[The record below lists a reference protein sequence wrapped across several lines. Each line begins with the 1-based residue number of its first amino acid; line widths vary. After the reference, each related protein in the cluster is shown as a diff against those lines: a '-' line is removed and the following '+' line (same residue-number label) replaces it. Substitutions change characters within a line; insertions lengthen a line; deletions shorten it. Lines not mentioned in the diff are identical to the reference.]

1 MLELVNIGK
10 TFGSQQRLKK
20 STSTSASIS
29 TAALDDINLKIQEG
43 EFFSLLGPS
52 GCGKTTLLRIIA
64 GLETHSQGKIILDGV
79 QIDDLPAQQR
89 PFNMVF
95 QRYALFP
102 HLTVREN
109 LNFGLEIKKIPSSER
124 TRRVQEAL
132 ELVDLTSLS
141 ERYPETLSGGQQQR
155 VALARALVNR
165 PRILLLDEPLSALDL
180 KLREQLQRELV
191 SLQKKLGLTFIHV
204 THDQEEALTLSD
216 RIGVMN
222 KGRLE
227 QVSSPRELYE
237 SPQTLFAAQFVGSM
251 IQLKAQY
258 LGCHGDLCELRLE
271 NGELLKA
278 PASQLGSSFEAG
290 KGVQVFIRPEKIEL
304 SPQPLH
310 TDNCLR
316 GKVSHSLFR
325 GHQFE
330 THVES
335 PQAGLLRVI
344 SAQSPGPE
352 VSIGTHVVLRL
363 APEHLHLFASQ
374 VP

>member
-10 TFGSQQRLKK
+10 TFGSQLRGAK
-20 STSTSASIS
+20 SSSVGDSRPATVLAGIQ
-29 TAALDDINLKIQEG
+29 LKIQEG

-64 GLETHSQGKIILDGV
+64 GLDSQSQGQIILDGV
-79 QIDDLPAQQR
+79 CIDDLPAQQR

-102 HLTVREN
+102 HMTVYEN
-109 LNFGLEIKKIPSSER
+109 LNFGLEIKKIPSQER
-124 TRRVQEAL
+124 TRRIQDAL
-132 ELVDLTSLS
+132 ELVDLTQLQK
-141 ERYPETLSGGQQQR
+141 RYPETLSGGQQQR

-222 KGRLE
+222 QGRLE
-227 QVSSPRELYE
+227 QVSSPRELYDH
-237 SPQTLFAAQFVGSM
+237 PQTLFAAQFVGSM

-258 LGCHGDLCELRLE
+258 VGCLGDYCELRLE
-271 NGELLKA
+271 SGEVLKA
-278 PASQLGSSFEAG
+278 PLRQLGGSFQSG
-290 KGVQVFIRPEKIEL
+290 QFVHLFIRPEKIVL
-304 SPQPLH
+304 SPQSVH

-316 GKVSHSLFR
+316 GQVSHSLFR

-330 THVES
+330 THVDALAS
-335 PQAGLLRVI
+335 GLLRVI
-344 SAQSPGPE
+344 SAQNPGPD
-352 VSIGTHVVLRL
+352 VSIGSEVVLHL
-363 APEHLHLFASQ
+363 APEHLHLFESQ
-374 VP
+374 SL

>member
-10 TFGSQQRLKK
+10 TFGSQQRRQKG
-20 STSTSASIS
+20 SSSGSP
-29 TAALDDINLKIQEG
+29 ALVDVNLQIREG

-52 GCGKTTLLRIIA
+52 GCGKTTLLRIIS
-64 GLETHSQGKIILDGV
+64 GLETHSQGQISLDGV
-79 QIDDLPAQQR
+79 RIDDLPPQQR

-109 LNFGLEIKKIPSSER
+109 LNFGLEIKKVPSSER
-124 TRRVQEAL
+124 TKRVNDAL
-132 ELVDLTSLS
+132 ELVDLTGLS
-141 ERYPETLSGGQQQR
+141 ERYPETLSGGQAQR

-216 RIGVMN
+216 RVGVMN
-222 KGRLE
+222 RGRLE
-227 QVSSPRELYE
+227 QVSAPRELYE
-237 SPQTLFAAQFVGSM
+237 NPKTLFAAQFVGSM
-251 IQLKAQY
+251 IQLKAEY
-258 LGCHGDLCELRLE
+258 LGIQDGHWNMRLQNGDL
-271 NGELLKA
+271 LKT
-278 PASQLGSSFEAG
+278 PVKDQSLKLSQGCD
-290 KGVQVFIRPEKIEL
+290 VQVFIRPEKIEL
-304 SPQPLH
+304 TCGASA
-310 TDNCLR
+310 TKSENCLS
-316 GKVSHSLFR
+316 GMVSHNLFR

-335 PQAGLLRVI
+335 PKAGVLRVI
-344 SAQSPGPE
+344 SAQSPGPQAA
-352 VSIGTHVVLRL
+352 VGSQVVLRL
-363 APEHLHLFASQ
+363 APEHIHLFESRQ
-374 VP
+374 P